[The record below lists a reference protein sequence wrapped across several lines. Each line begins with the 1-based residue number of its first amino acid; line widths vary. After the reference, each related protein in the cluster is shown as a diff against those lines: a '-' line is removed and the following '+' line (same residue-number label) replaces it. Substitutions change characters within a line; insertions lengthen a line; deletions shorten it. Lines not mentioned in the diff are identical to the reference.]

1 VDVYLL
7 ESGLDLGYF
16 MEITEQEK
24 EVIADRA
31 VQIQTGAIPL
41 VGANV
46 PLGLPEKPDP
56 MQNQRINAL
65 VPNWTYSQLLATRKL
80 VGTYPITTSTPPDA
94 KIWAFRHTMQNVVDL
109 HMRSMQ
115 NYFRIWRW
123 NLHFDFEFRSNF
135 QQVGQILI
143 VNHTI
148 PSSVERNLMTINK
161 GFNKFSSSYV
171 AMTQL
176 PHKKIMMGEDVDDH
190 EVLQWDAPIEG
201 TIGLT
206 QSYTRQGI
214 SGVPFTQYDMG
225 EIFVIAPFQMQVASN
240 VNPQM
245 TVRIWSYLTDV
256 GMSAYSPVDK
266 LL

>member
-1 VDVYLL
+1 M
-7 ESGLDLGYF
+7 

-31 VQIQTGAIPL
+31 VQIQTGATPL

-56 MQNQRINAL
+56 MQNQRLNAL
-65 VPNWTYSQLLATRKL
+65 VPNWTFSQLLATRKL
-80 VGTYPITTSTPPDA
+80 VGVFPITTSTPTNV
-94 KIWAFRHTMQNVVDL
+94 KIWSFRHTMQNVVDL
-109 HMRSMQ
+109 HMRSLQ

-143 VNHTI
+143 VNHTV
-148 PSSVERNLMTINK
+148 PSTVERFLMSQQEPRGTTSVK
-161 GFNKFSSSYV
+161 SFVDSYV

-176 PHKKIMMGEDVDDH
+176 SHKKIMMGEDIDDH
-190 EVLQWDAPIEG
+190 ETLQWDAPIEG

-206 QSYTRQGI
+206 TSYTKQKK
-214 SGVPFTQYDMG
+214 SDVSVTQYDMG
-225 EIFVIAPFQMQVASN
+225 EIFVVAPFQMQVAN
-240 VNPQM
+240 GVNPQM
-245 TVRIWSYLTDV
+245 TVRIWSYMTDV
-256 GMSAYSPVDK
+256 GMSAYSPVDN